1 MREADTRQ
9 GLPRSLYGL
18 VAAMAFFWGM
28 NWPILKVTLAEWDP
42 MRFRSF
48 CLAVAA
54 VGLFAIARATGER
67 LAVPRGMWPRLLW
80 ITLFNNV
87 GWNVL
92 GVYGIPMMDSGRAAI
107 LGYTFPVWSALITL
121 LVLRQRID
129 PLRLFGVALGLCGML
144 LLLGDDVLV
153 VGRAPVGTLL
163 MLGAALSWAIGT
175 VLISRYPV
183 GLPLTAFAA
192 WQTLLSCGL
201 ITVLSLIF
209 EQGPFH
215 PFHLSPWAQFGAWY
229 NGLVSFIFCF
239 WAWTKISSQA
249 PPTVSSMATLMNP
262 VIGVFSGM
270 LILGERPQW
279 KEYLALALV
288 VLAMATVLRP
298 RRAAQGEP

>member
-1 MREADTRQ
+1 
-9 GLPRSLYGL
+9 
-18 VAAMAFFWGM
+18 
-28 NWPILKVTLAEWDP
+28 
-42 MRFRSF
+42 
-48 CLAVAA
+48 
-54 VGLFAIARATGER
+54 
-67 LAVPRGMWPRLLW
+67 
-80 ITLFNNV
+80 
-87 GWNVL
+87 
-92 GVYGIPMMDSGRAAI
+92 
-107 LGYTFPVWSALITL
+107 VWSVLITL

-129 PLRLFGVALGLCGML
+129 RQRLFGVALGLCGML
-144 LLLGDDVLV
+144 LLLGDDVLA
-153 VGRAPVGTLL
+153 VGRAPLGTLL

-192 WQTLLSCGL
+192 WQTLLSWGL

-298 RRAAQGEP
+298 RRAA